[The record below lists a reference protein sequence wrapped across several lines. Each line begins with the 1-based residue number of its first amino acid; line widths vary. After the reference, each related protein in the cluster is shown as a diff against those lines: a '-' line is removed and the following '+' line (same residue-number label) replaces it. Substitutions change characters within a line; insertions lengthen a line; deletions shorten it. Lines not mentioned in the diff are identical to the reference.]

1 MSCGT
6 CSEKTKASASAA
18 IGAPQATGGVGN
30 TRHCPVCGKFALS
43 DGTCSDPECRT
54 RAEAPVTSAAAA
66 RAATNPM
73 LVATAINDGY
83 YIRLYDHTRRLDLLG
98 PEPARKTGQKY
109 ARWRRQRDFYQKYFS
124 EQPYWVHA
132 EDVTD
137 DDMLTSRKF
146 ASMDEAR
153 ECFEDLATA
162 PHLDFQ
168 RWQLR

>member
-6 CSEKTKASASAA
+6 CSEKTKQGASAT

-54 RAEAPVTSAAAA
+54 RAEAPVTSAAAV
-66 RAATNPM
+66 RHATDTT
-73 LVATAINDGY
+73 LVATTINAGFS
-83 YIRLYDHTRRLDLLG
+83 ISLRDHTKRLDLLG
-98 PEPARKTGQKY
+98 PEPARKIGQVY
-109 ARWRRQRDFYQKYFS
+109 AQWRRQRESYQTHYSGK
-124 EQPYWVHA
+124 PYWVQA
-132 EDVTD
+132 DGGD
-137 DDMLTSRKF
+137 DTFLQREF

-162 PHLDFQ
+162 PHPDFK